1 MSVEDRDNGSGTE
14 KPATD
19 SASGKPSPSAGS
31 KDVREALQSETDEP
45 LPPLADAIAERDAQR
60 KHPITP
66 QGRRR
71 RFLNRRNFIIAT
83 TAAAIGVVALIL
95 LIFLLYRFGYID
107 RYVAGQI
114 KDTFAKYG
122 IRAEIKDFHAGF
134 PPQTVEMTGLE
145 LYDSQTGEQLG
156 KIDRL
161 LATVRIEDLY
171 ALNLQRNINLKDLTI
186 EGLEAWV
193 TFDPQ
198 GRSNFRNI
206 HIPPPEPNK
215 RILFAYSTAHVEI
228 KNGVIHYGDALHEIS
243 GEARNLN
250 VTVQPD
256 DLSAPAESW
265 MNTVALALSNSTF
278 TYDGR
283 PVNDIS
289 VEAHGRVNQ
298 TRAEIQELVLRSP
311 LAEARLQGTMDDWRA
326 LRYQMNMTSSVDL
339 TQVSDLLQAGT
350 TLRGTG
356 NFAGIVS
363 GEGDK
368 YKVEGSINSDA
379 LAADNLRLQG
389 LSITAKGGG
398 HGKTYDINGKAV
410 AALLTAGDFQL
421 NNVQLVGGVMG
432 TGSDFRWVGELRA
445 AAERSYGTTIAG
457 LILQDARAEMNNGV
471 LTASSSQF
479 RANSLSASG
488 ARADGLTAS
497 DLRLRSE
504 NNVTTASAAKVKAG
518 TIVGS
523 GAKVNGI
530 TANNV
535 DLVSRDGVTNVMVK
549 DVQVGATSA
558 AGAEIGTIDIAGVR
572 LSVRDGRI
580 QGSTADINAGTVKLA
595 DGQVESVK
603 LGKPVF
609 VVEPSGRYRA
619 SADLS
624 IGGGVLG
631 QMNMGQARAQ
641 LVATNTDIQLNNFSA
656 DIFKGRASG
665 NARIAIA
672 KGGSSRI
679 AATFDQVDVAGPLTA
694 FAGAAVPLSGRATG
708 KIDLVFPGSDFKQA
722 SGTLTTTFTADTLET
737 GDQIDSGRV
746 PLSGVVALRADRG
759 LFNIERVDLQTTATK
774 LNASGQFS
782 YSGDSNLQVDL
793 NSSDA
798 TELQAVLISSGL
810 LPDLEEQMRTY
821 GLELAGQLAFN
832 GNLRGKLSSPDID
845 GRVSLST
852 LLVNGRDLGAL
863 SASLK
868 MTAAEMQIADGRLT
882 EKDGGGMQFTLNAPR
897 TGKDNTTLDAT
908 LDRANGGNLLAALSL
923 GGGASSGAG
932 VPASLAE
939 DTQSDVSGSIHV
951 SGIPNA
957 MVGKAELNF
966 GPGRLGGEP
975 LESMVARATFAGSK
989 VTVESVDARLTAGR
1003 IVASG
1008 TYDMTSKAFD
1018 FQGRA
1023 EGVQLNRLFALTS
1036 QPGLAN
1042 VSGTGDF
1049 NAHIEGNLS
1058 ESDFSAYKIT
1068 FDGQGKNVVIN
1079 GRSAG
1084 TLALTGRTENKQLN
1098 ITLTTGVFG
1107 PNPQVVAA
1115 QINLGSEKLAA
1126 TMETTLNN
1134 ADLTSLLKMLLPQAN
1149 VEISGVATGTLKAS
1163 GNLLDEDDNP
1173 SLSELQGT
1181 ANFTNL
1187 SFRVADVQLN
1197 ATSPLIVRFSPSE
1210 ITFDQTQ
1217 FTGPGTNI
1225 VLGGT
1230 LAVGPAGRQNM
1241 TADGQLNLRVLNGLS
1256 PDAFLSGT
1264 AEVAVRVTGTYERP
1278 RLNGTASV
1286 ASGSFSLLVGN
1297 ERWTI
1302 ANAKAL
1308 VRFTANQA
1316 QIDSMTGTLGGGR
1329 ISATGGALLE
1339 GFTLARFLFN
1349 IQGFNVTAPYPTD
1362 FRTTADIDLEIKG
1375 TAREQLIGGTVNVKR
1390 SEYME
1395 DIELADLI
1403 NFRQK
1408 ESIEEGSEIEIARRA
1423 LFSDLRVEGRNAL
1436 VVRNN
1441 LADVVGSIS
1450 LQINGPVR
1458 DPLVS
1463 GRITAT
1469 SGTLNFRND
1478 RYEITRALV
1487 DFPPQRQADPVINI
1501 QGEAQIRGYRVT
1513 VGLTGPLSQPQAII
1527 SSEPALPQA
1536 DVVSLITTGQLAT
1549 GDTSTSI
1556 LSQSGLGTATSLLT
1570 DALINAPAQRAT
1582 SKLFGLSRFEIN
1594 PVIGGTGSTPA
1605 ARLTV
1610 GKRINKDLSVTYST
1624 NVTSDPNQILAL
1636 EYRVSDRLF
1645 FIAQYEQASTRR
1657 LTARNNNFSFE
1668 IRFRRRF

>member
-1 MSVEDRDNGSGTE
+1 MSVEDRDNGKE

-19 SASGKPSPSAGS
+19 PASGEPASPVSPE
-31 KDVREALQSETDEP
+31 VREALRSEGDQP
-45 LPPLADAIAERDAQR
+45 LPPLADAIAEQDAKR
-60 KHPITP
+60 KHPVTP
-66 QGRRR
+66 LGRRR
-71 RFLNRRNFIIAT
+71 RFINRRNLIIAT
-83 TAAAIGVVALIL
+83 TAAAIGIVALIL
-95 LIFLLYRFGYID
+95 LIFLLYRFGYAD

-134 PPQTVEMTGLE
+134 PPQTVELTGLE
-145 LYDSQTGEQLG
+145 LYDSQTGEKLG

-161 LATVRIEDLY
+161 LATVRVEDLY
-171 ALNLQRNINLKDLTI
+171 ALNLQRNINLKDLKI

-193 TFDPQ
+193 SFDDQ

-228 KNGVIHYGDALHEIS
+228 KSGVIHYGDTLHEIS

-250 VTVQPD
+250 ATIQPD
-256 DLSAPAESW
+256 DPNAPAASW
-265 MNTVALALSNSTF
+265 MNAVVLSLSNSTF

-283 PVNDIS
+283 AVKDIA
-289 VEAHGRVNQ
+289 VEARARVNQ
-298 TRAEIQELVLRSP
+298 TGAEIQELVLRSP
-311 LAEARLQGTMDDWRA
+311 VAEARLNGTMDDWRA
-326 LRYQMNMTSSVDL
+326 LRYRLNITSSVDL
-339 TQVSDLLQAGT
+339 TQLSDLLQPGA

-356 NFAGIVS
+356 NFAGMVS

-389 LSITAKGGG
+389 LSVTAKGSGQG
-398 HGKTYDINGKAV
+398 RTYDINGKAV

-445 AAERSYGTTIAG
+445 AAERSYGTSIAG

-479 RANSLSASG
+479 SANSLSSSG
-488 ARADGLTAS
+488 ARANGLTAS
-497 DLRLRSE
+497 DLRVRSE

-518 TIVGS
+518 TITTS
-523 GAKVNGI
+523 GARVDGV

-535 DLVSRDGVTNVMVK
+535 DIVSRDGVTSVVVK
-549 DVQVGATSA
+549 DVQVGATH
-558 AGAEIGTIDIAGVR
+558 AGETEIGAINIAGVR
-572 LSVRDGRI
+572 LSVREGRI

-595 DGQVESVK
+595 DGHAENVK
-603 LGKPVF
+603 LAKPVF

-641 LVATNTDIQLNNFSA
+641 LVATSSDIQLNNFTA
-656 DIFKGRASG
+656 DVFKGRASG
-665 NARIAIA
+665 NARIAIT
-672 KGGSSRI
+672 KGGSSKI
-679 AATFDQVDVAGPLTA
+679 TATFDQLDVAGPLTA
-694 FAGAAVPLSGRATG
+694 LAGTAVPLSGRATG
-708 KIDLVFPGSDFKQA
+708 KVDLSFPGTDFKQA
-722 SGTLTTTFTADTLET
+722 SGTLTANFAADSLQTEA
-737 GDQIDSGRV
+737 GRV

-774 LNASGQFS
+774 LNATGQFS
-782 YSGDSNLQVDL
+782 FAGDSNLRVDL

-798 TELQAVLISSGL
+798 SELQAVLISSGL

-852 LLVNGRDLGAL
+852 LLVNGTDLGAL

-868 MTAAEMQIADGRLT
+868 MTDAEMQIADGRLE

-897 TGKDNTTLDAT
+897 TGKDNITFDAT
-908 LDRANGGNLLAALSL
+908 LDRANGGNLLAALPL
-923 GGGASSGAG
+923 GSRSKSG
-932 VPASLAE
+932 VPQSLTT

-957 MVGKAELNF
+957 MVGQAELRF

-989 VTVESVDARLTAGR
+989 VTVESVDARLAAGH
-1003 IVASG
+1003 IVADG
-1008 TYDMTSKAFD
+1008 TYDTTSKQFN
-1018 FQGRA
+1018 FKGRA
-1023 EGVQLNRLFALTS
+1023 EGVQLARLVALTS
-1036 QPGLAN
+1036 QPGVAN
-1042 VSGTGDF
+1042 ITGTADF
-1049 NAHIEGNLS
+1049 NAEISGNLS
-1058 ESDFSAYKIT
+1058 EADFSAYQIT

-1079 GRSAG
+1079 GRPAG
-1084 TLALTGRTENKQLN
+1084 TLALTGRTENKLLTIN
-1098 ITLTTGVFG
+1098 LTTGIFG
-1107 PNPQVVAA
+1107 ANPQVVAA
-1115 QINLGSEKLAA
+1115 QINLGSDKLA
-1126 TMETTLNN
+1126 TSLETTLTN
-1134 ADLTSLLKMLLPQAN
+1134 ADLTTLLKMVLPQAN
-1149 VEISGVATGTLKAS
+1149 VEISGTATGTLKAS
-1163 GNLLDEDDNP
+1163 GDLLDEDGYF
-1173 SLSELQGT
+1173 SATGLQGT
-1181 ANFTNL
+1181 ANFSNL
-1187 SFRVADVQLN
+1187 SFRVADVQLV

-1210 ITFDQTQ
+1210 ITFEKTQ

-1230 LAVGPAGRQNM
+1230 LAVGPAGRQSM

-1264 AEVAVRVTGTYERP
+1264 AEVAVRITGTYERP

-1286 ASGSFSLLVGN
+1286 AAGSFALLVGN

-1302 ANAKAL
+1302 ANVKAL
-1308 VRFTANQA
+1308 VRFTSNQA
-1316 QIDSMTGTLGGGR
+1316 QIDSMTGTLGGGH
-1329 ISATGGALLE
+1329 IAATGGALLE
-1339 GFTLARFLFN
+1339 GFTLSRFLFN
-1349 IQGFNVTAPYPTD
+1349 IHGDNVTAPYPTD

-1375 TAREQLIGGTVNVKR
+1375 TAREQLIGGTVNVR
-1390 SEYME
+1390 RAEYTK

-1403 NFRQK
+1403 NFRQT

-1450 LQINGPVR
+1450 LQINGPVK
-1458 DPLVS
+1458 DPLVA

-1487 DFPPQRQADPVINI
+1487 DLPPQRQADPIINI
-1501 QGEAQIRGYRVT
+1501 QGETQIRGYRVS
-1513 VGLTGPLSQPQAII
+1513 VGLNGPLSQPQAII

-1594 PVIGGTGSTPA
+1594 PVIGGAGSTPA

-1624 NVTSDPNQILAL
+1624 NVTSDPNQILAV

-1645 FIAQYEQASTRR
+1645 FIAQYEQASTRK
-1657 LTARNNNFSFE
+1657 LTTRNDNFSFE